1 MCPPLQKWLLAANE
15 SKIEIHKKRQIKST
29 NQIND
34 AI

>member
-15 SKIEIHKKRQIKST
+15 SKIEIHKKRQI
-29 NQIND
+29 ND